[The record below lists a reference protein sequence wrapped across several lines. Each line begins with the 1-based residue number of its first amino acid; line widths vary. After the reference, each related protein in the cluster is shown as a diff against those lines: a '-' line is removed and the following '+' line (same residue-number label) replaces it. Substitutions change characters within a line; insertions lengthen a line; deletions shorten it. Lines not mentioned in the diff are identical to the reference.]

1 MGVLMNKFKAIVVNQ
16 EGENF
21 TRNLQEIDLSF
32 LKEDEVTVKVD
43 YSSLNYKD
51 GMILKN
57 GGRLVKDYPHIP
69 GIDFAGTVEQSS
81 DSKFKAGDKVIL
93 TGWRVG
99 EIYYGGYSQYAK
111 VKSKF
116 LVKTPEGI
124 SNKDAM
130 ALGTAGFTALLCA
143 FAIQARESILLGDP
157 IKDVL
162 VTGATGGV
170 GSVAV
175 MALAK
180 MGYNVTGVT
189 GKKDKADF
197 LKGLGASEVIDRS
210 EMDQESK
217 PLEAALWDGVVDTT
231 GGKILSRALSQT
243 RPNGIVAACGLASN
257 YKLDTTVMPFII
269 RGVKLW
275 GIDSVMCSSK
285 RREFVW
291 SQAKDLIDFDK
302 LNKATEVWSLEEL
315 LQSSSKIL
323 KGEISG
329 RVIVDVNQ

>member
-1 MGVLMNKFKAIVVNQ
+1 MNKFKAIIVNQ

-81 DSKFKAGDKVIL
+81 DPKFKAGDKVIL

-180 MGYNVTGVT
+180 MGYKVTGVT

-210 EMDQESK
+210 EMDRESK
-217 PLEAALWDGVVDTT
+217 PLEAALWDGVVDTA

-243 RPNGIVAACGLASN
+243 RPNGVVAACGLASN

-291 SQAKDLIDFDK
+291 SQAKDLIDFK
-302 LNKATEVWSLEEL
+302 ILHEATEVWSLEDL

-329 RVIVDVNQ
+329 RVVVDVNQ

>member
-1 MGVLMNKFKAIVVNQ
+1 MSKFKAIIVNQ

-21 TRNLQEIDLSF
+21 TRNLQEIDPSF

-69 GIDFAGTVEQSS
+69 GIDFAGTVKQSS
-81 DSKFKAGDKVIL
+81 DPKFKAGDKVIL

-99 EIYYGGYSQYAK
+99 EIYYGGYSQFAK

-180 MGYNVTGVT
+180 MGYKVTGVT

-197 LKGLGASEVIDRS
+197 LKELGASEVIDRS

-217 PLEAALWDGVVDTT
+217 PLEAALWDGVVDTA

-291 SQAKDLIDFDK
+291 SQAKDLIDFKK
-302 LNKATEVWSLEEL
+302 LHEVTEVWSLEDL

-329 RVIVDVNQ
+329 RVVVDVNQ

>member
-1 MGVLMNKFKAIVVNQ
+1 MNKFKAIIVNQ

-69 GIDFAGTVEQSS
+69 GIDFSGIVEQSS
-81 DSKFKAGDKVIL
+81 DPKFKAGDKVIL

-180 MGYNVTGVT
+180 MGYKVTGVT

-197 LKGLGASEVIDRS
+197 LKELGASEVIDRS

-217 PLEAALWDGVVDTT
+217 PLEAALWDGVVDTA

-291 SQAKDLIDFDK
+291 SQAKDLIDFKK
-302 LNKATEVWSLEEL
+302 LHEVTEVWSLEDL

-329 RVIVDVNQ
+329 RVVVDVNQ

>member
-1 MGVLMNKFKAIVVNQ
+1 MKQFKAIVINQ
-16 EGENF
+16 EGDNF
-21 TRNLQEIDLSF
+21 TREVKEVDNSF
-32 LKEDEVTVKVD
+32 LKDGDVTVKVE

-57 GGRLVKDYPHIP
+57 GGKLVKDFPHIP
-69 GIDFAGTVEQSS
+69 GIDFSGTVEESA
-81 DSKFKAGDKVIL
+81 DPKFKVGDKVIL

-111 VKSKF
+111 VQGKF
-116 LVKTPEGI
+116 LVKTPENI

-143 FAIQARESILLGDP
+143 FAIQARETILLGEP

-175 MALAK
+175 MALSK
-180 MGYNVTGVT
+180 MGYNVTAVT
-189 GKKDKADF
+189 GKQDKVEF
-197 LKGLGASEVIDRS
+197 LKNLGASHIIDRS
-210 EMDQESK
+210 EIDADAK

-231 GGKILSRALSQT
+231 GGKILAKALAQT

-275 GIDSVMCSSK
+275 GIDSVMCSEK
-285 RREFVW
+285 RRQFVW
-291 SQAKDLIDFDK
+291 SQVNNLIDFEQ
-302 LNKATEVWSLEEL
+302 LNKVTHIWSLQDL
-315 LQSSSKIL
+315 VNSSSKIL

-329 RVIVDVNQ
+329 RVIVDVNK

>member
-1 MGVLMNKFKAIVVNQ
+1 MSKFKAIIVNQ

-81 DSKFKAGDKVIL
+81 DPKFKAGDKVIL

-180 MGYNVTGVT
+180 MGYKVTGVT
-189 GKKDKADF
+189 GKKDKVDF
-197 LKGLGASEVIDRS
+197 LKELGASEVIDRS

-217 PLEAALWDGVVDTT
+217 PLEAALWDGVVDTA

-291 SQAKDLIDFDK
+291 SQAKDLIDFKK
-302 LNKATEVWSLEEL
+302 LHEVTEVWSLEDL

-329 RVIVDVNQ
+329 RVVVDVNQ

>member
-1 MGVLMNKFKAIVVNQ
+1 MSKFKAIIVNQ

-69 GIDFAGTVEQSS
+69 GIDFSGTVEQSS
-81 DSKFKAGDKVIL
+81 DPKFKAGDKVIL

-180 MGYNVTGVT
+180 MGYKVTGVT

-197 LKGLGASEVIDRS
+197 LKELGASEVIDRS

-217 PLEAALWDGVVDTT
+217 PLEAALWDGVVDTA

-291 SQAKDLIDFDK
+291 SQAKDLIDFKK
-302 LNKATEVWSLEEL
+302 LHEVTEVWSLEDL

-329 RVIVDVNQ
+329 RVVVDVNQ

>member
-1 MGVLMNKFKAIVVNQ
+1 MSKFKAIIVNQ

-69 GIDFAGTVEQSS
+69 GIDFSGTVEQSS
-81 DSKFKAGDKVIL
+81 DPKFKAGDKVIL

-99 EIYYGGYSQYAK
+99 EIYYGGYSQFAK

-197 LKGLGASEVIDRS
+197 LKELGASEVIDRS

-217 PLEAALWDGVVDTT
+217 PLEAALWDGVVDTA

-291 SQAKDLIDFDK
+291 SQAKDLIDFKK
-302 LNKATEVWSLEEL
+302 LQEVTEVWSLEDL

-329 RVIVDVNQ
+329 RVVVDVNQ

>member
-1 MGVLMNKFKAIVVNQ
+1 MSMNKFKAIIVNQ

-69 GIDFAGTVEQSS
+69 GIDFSGTVEQSS
-81 DSKFKAGDKVIL
+81 DPKFKAGDKVIL

-180 MGYNVTGVT
+180 MGYKVTGVT

-197 LKGLGASEVIDRS
+197 LKELGASEVIDRS

-217 PLEAALWDGVVDTT
+217 PLEAALWDGVVDTA

-291 SQAKDLIDFDK
+291 SQAKDLIDFKK
-302 LNKATEVWSLEEL
+302 LHEVTEVWSLEDL

-329 RVIVDVNQ
+329 RVVVDVNQ

>member
-1 MGVLMNKFKAIVVNQ
+1 MNKFKAIVVNQ

-217 PLEAALWDGVVDTT
+217 PLEAALWDGVVDTA

-243 RPNGIVAACGLASN
+243 RPNGVVAACGLASN